1 MSVDHRESK
10 MKVLRHCMLILTIN
24 FFVKIHCYDINLLK
38 EYFTTSLLE
47 ENREILSQPLTQDIE
62 AIINRK
68 IQGFRHLTGSS
79 PALVKKR
86 TKRDTSNNEIV
97 QPSSG
102 ECEC

>member
-1 MSVDHRESK
+1 
-10 MKVLRHCMLILTIN
+10 MKALRHCMLIFIIN
-24 FFVKIHCYDINLLK
+24 FVVIIQCDDINLLK

-68 IQGFRHLTGSS
+68 IEGFRYLTSDPS
-79 PALVKKR
+79 PLKR

-97 QPSSG
+97 PPNV
-102 ECEC
+102 ECE